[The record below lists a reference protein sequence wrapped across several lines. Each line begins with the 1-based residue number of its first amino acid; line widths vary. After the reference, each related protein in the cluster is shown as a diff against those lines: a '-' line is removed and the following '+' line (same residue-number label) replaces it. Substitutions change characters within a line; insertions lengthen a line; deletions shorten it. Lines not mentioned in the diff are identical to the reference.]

1 MCEPTTILL
10 AVSAVVGA
18 VTAISAGQQQQKMAN
33 RQAQEVLNQGAYR
46 EDAAKAQADKIR
58 RAGLAQRGEAKAAL
72 AAGGVKLSEG
82 TALEIDKTIAT
93 RSEEDAL
100 SSILSGE
107 RAGSSARSEADM
119 LKTAGENAV
128 NNSYGKAAS
137 TVLQAGSTYVG
148 SGWIKKSPGG
158 HAQNLGYA
166 PDALPQ
172 E

>member
-1 MCEPTTILL
+1 MAMMLGAGLDGIERGLAVPPATLSGGQRARASLMRTLL
-10 AVSAVVGA
+10 A
-18 VTAISAGQQQQKMAN
+18 QP
-33 RQAQEVLNQGAYR
+33 
-46 EDAAKAQADKIR
+46 
-58 RAGLAQRGEAKAAL
+58 AL
-72 AAGGVKLSEG
+72 ASLGGRES
-82 TALEIDKTIAT
+82 D
-93 RSEEDAL
+93 RSAW
-100 SSILSGE
+100 
-107 RAGSSARSEADM
+107 ARSEADM